1 MRMLAGA
8 AARTPTWPGYE
19 RARRTTLRKEAVR
32 RFGER
37 AVAREERAL
46 LPGKSQLTKE
56 IPGPRDEAEPGEC
69 RRRRRAEALR
79 YGAIRVGATR
89 RSPPRLP

>member
-19 RARRTTLRKEAVR
+19 RARPTMLRKGAVR

-46 LPGKSQLTKE
+46 LPGKNQLTK
-56 IPGPRDEAEPGEC
+56 GNPRAP
-69 RRRRRAEALR
+69 RR
-79 YGAIRVGATR
+79 GGTR
-89 RSPPRLP
+89 GVPTQAQG